1 MLERSQQSRMNHN
14 MHTHVK
20 HSALIVVDVQNGFT
34 PGGNLAVTD
43 ADQIIPVIN
52 QLARQFEM
60 VVLTQ
65 DWHPEQ
71 HISFA
76 DNHENK
82 APFETIELPYGTQV
96 LWPKHCV
103 QGTADA
109 EFHPALD
116 IPTAQLI
123 IRKGFHPEI
132 DSYSAFM
139 EADRKTP
146 TGLNGYL
153 KEHQIDTVYIVGI
166 ATDFC
171 VAWTALDAVQMGF
184 TTYVIEDACKAI
196 DLNGSLQSAWQSMLA
211 QGVQRIHSGTI
222 LASA

>member
-1 MLERSQQSRMNHN
+1 MRKQAK
-14 MHTHVK
+14 HV
-20 HSALIVVDVQNGFT
+20 ALIIVDVQNGFT
-34 PGGNLAVTD
+34 PGGNLAVAG

-52 QLARQFEM
+52 QLAKKFEY

-82 APFETIELPYGTQV
+82 VPFETIELSYGAQV
-96 LWPKHCV
+96 LWPRHCV
-103 QGTADA
+103 QGTHDA
-109 EFHPALD
+109 EFHSELNISA
-116 IPTAQLI
+116 AQLI
-123 IRKGFHPEI
+123 IRKGFHPDI

-146 TGLNGYL
+146 TGLKGYL

-171 VAWTALDAVQMGF
+171 VAWTALDAAQMGF
-184 TTYVIEDACKAI
+184 KTYVIEDACKAI
-196 DLNGSLQSAWQSMLA
+196 DLNDSLQHAWQIMLE
-211 QGVQRIHSGTI
+211 QGIDRIQSSAI
-222 LASA
+222 LS